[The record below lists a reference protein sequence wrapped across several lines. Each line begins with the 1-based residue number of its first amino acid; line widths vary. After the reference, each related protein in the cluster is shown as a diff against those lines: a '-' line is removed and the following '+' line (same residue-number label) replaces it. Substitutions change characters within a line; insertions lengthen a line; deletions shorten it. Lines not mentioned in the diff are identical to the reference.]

1 VAHGAHMQ
9 TRPTTFARTIAFRT
23 VGAIVVS
30 NLLCLPFDGI
40 SRPALFLVD
49 AAFLAMLAAMLAV
62 IADRADAR
70 TNEMRA
76 EGRRVLADHIRFAQE
91 LAASITHHPM
101 EGADAQLIRVEIVR
115 LFFAHASRLDV
126 TEHEM
131 QDLLRDTD
139 PIVIADVVASLT
151 KHHSP
156 LMDDRVPWSSFA
168 KELAKGHSILCHRPI
183 EKLAWNRS
191 LPPERALPEA

>member
-1 VAHGAHMQ
+1 MAHGAHMQ
-9 TRPTTFARTIAFRT
+9 SRPTTFARTIAFRA
-23 VGAIVVS
+23 VGVIVIS

-40 SRPALFLVD
+40 SPTAVFLID
-49 AAFLAMLAAMLAV
+49 ATFLAMLAAMLAV

-76 EGRRVLADHIRFAQE
+76 EGRRVLADHVRFAQE
-91 LAASITHHPM
+91 LAASIAHRPT
-101 EGADAQLIRVEIVR
+101 EVADAQLIRVEIVR

-126 TEHEM
+126 SEHEM

-139 PIVIADVVASLT
+139 PIVIADVVVSLT
-151 KHHSP
+151 KHQSP
-156 LMDDRVPWSSFA
+156 LMDDRVPWAAFA

-191 LPPERALPEA
+191 LPPERALHGA